1 MPDEHSDRQHRPDHP
16 PKLDIICPSAP
27 PELNRPAA
35 LALLR
40 LLRHHAQTSQSPE
53 TPDSKES

>member
-1 MPDEHSDRQHRPDHP
+1 MPDDPLARQHRPDHP

-40 LLRHHAQTSQSPE
+40 LLRHHSHTGYPLES
-53 TPDSKES
+53 PDSKES